1 MKKNMT
7 IDIICP
13 LYDAENY
20 IENLNKSIIKQKKVE
35 INSIKYVLT
44 KGKDNTESL
53 LKKLKCEYTIISP
66 SEFSHSYTREMMAKK
81 CTGDII
87 VFISQDI
94 KILRNDWLYYLTKDI
109 VEGNCEAAYS
119 RQLAEKNN
127 IEKYTREKNYPDKSF
142 VKTKKDIGS
151 MGLNTFF
158 FSDASSAI
166 KRSVFCKLG
175 YYDGKKFASNEDQYI
190 AYKLIMNGY
199 RIKYCAESEVV
210 HSHKF
215 SFKSLY
221 KRYHDTGEFYRTEP
235 YMNTFGTNKAGAGMA
250 KYILKRIVEDR
261 NIVAALEF
269 MPNMLARFLGM
280 KLK

>member
-109 VEGNCEAAYS
+109 VEGNCEAAY
-119 RQLAEKNN
+119 
-127 IEKYTREKNYPDKSF
+127 
-142 VKTKKDIGS
+142 
-151 MGLNTFF
+151 
-158 FSDASSAI
+158 
-166 KRSVFCKLG
+166 
-175 YYDGKKFASNEDQYI
+175 
-190 AYKLIMNGY
+190 
-199 RIKYCAESEVV
+199 
-210 HSHKF
+210 
-215 SFKSLY
+215 
-221 KRYHDTGEFYRTEP
+221 
-235 YMNTFGTNKAGAGMA
+235 
-250 KYILKRIVEDR
+250 
-261 NIVAALEF
+261 
-269 MPNMLARFLGM
+269 
-280 KLK
+280 